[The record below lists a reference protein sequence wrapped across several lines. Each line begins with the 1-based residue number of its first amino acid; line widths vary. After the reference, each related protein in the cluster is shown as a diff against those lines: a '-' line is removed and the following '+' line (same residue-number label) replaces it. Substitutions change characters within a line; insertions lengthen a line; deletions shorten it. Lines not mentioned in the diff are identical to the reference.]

1 MPVHGMLSTVT
12 PAYHCY
18 GQGAFSTWGKEQEG
32 MGSARAFPA
41 WFGKNSTQGKLQR
54 FLTEI
59 QIRMR
64 LKVSGDR
71 REIRQSYLP
80 GLHDLL
86 VRPLIDEGAEAIED
100 VIATMDD
107 YYLTKEEWDGI
118 VELGIGEL
126 SAESLLKQI
135 ETKVKTAF
143 TRKYNTLDHPI
154 PFHKAT
160 DIGPLKRMGA
170 AVEKPDLEEAFEVEI
185 DADEEEDKKPKLK
198 AGEDENTIKDKL
210 VKAKKP
216 KAAAKA
222 PAAKKPRGGAPSKA
236 Q

>member
-12 PAYHCY
+12 PAYHCH
-18 GQGAFSTWGKEQEG
+18 GMGAFSTWGKDQGG
-32 MGSARAFPA
+32 MGSARSFPM

-64 LKVSGDR
+64 LRVSGDR

-86 VRPLIDEGAEAIED
+86 VKPLIEEGAEAIED

-107 YYLTKEEWDGI
+107 YFLTKEEWDGM
-118 VELGIGEL
+118 VELGIGDL
-126 SAESLLKQI
+126 AAEPLLKQI

-170 AVEKPDLEEAFEVEI
+170 AQEKPDLEEAFEVEPDI
-185 DADEEEDKKPKLK
+185 EDEEEKKPKLK

-216 KAAAKA
+216 KATG
-222 PAAKKPRGGAPSKA
+222 AAKKAK
-236 Q
+236 